1 MKGDAFLY
9 WIQFL
14 NHCISYGKNVPFSC
28 PNRLCIG
35 QQPQERCP
43 LRETGEER
51 RVLEALTQTVP
62 PVGVQAGLNQKC
74 TQVPEQ
80 PSDSYLK

>member
-14 NHCISYGKNVPFSC
+14 NHCISYGKNVPLSC

-35 QQPQERCP
+35 QQP
-43 LRETGEER
+43 LLETAEER
-51 RVLEALTQTVP
+51 RVSGSAHTDSTFNRCPGRAESEVHSGPRATQ
-62 PVGVQAGLNQKC
+62 
-74 TQVPEQ
+74 
-80 PSDSYLK
+80 